1 MTMIS
6 RFAQHPHARSRGS
19 RLPGR
24 NGSGPS
30 RDIAP
35 EDCGTVGRD
44 EDHLAERPP
53 GGPRGA
59 APHVA
64 GPVAA
69 SRAPQRGEGNGPVK
83 SGHA

>member
-6 RFAQHPHARSRGS
+6 RFAQHPHARRRGS
-19 RLPGR
+19 GLPGR
-24 NGSGPS
+24 NGPGAS
-30 RDIAP
+30 RDVAP
-35 EDCGTVGRD
+35 EDRGTVGRD
-44 EDHLAERPP
+44 EDHFAERPP

-69 SRAPQRGEGNGPVK
+69 SRGAAAGRG
-83 SGHA
+83 